1 MHSSASQS
9 HTSRFTSPT
18 STRASRSVAI
28 RCSPRE
34 RSAWSAGWGRT
45 DTSSRCAAFSSRSRR
60 VSDSRPRRLAALA
73 DGLTAAHVD
82 GLLVTSLANIR
93 YLTGF
98 SGSSGLLFVTPRDV
112 VFITDFR
119 YQTQVRD
126 EIGDL
131 ARVTIEPQSLWT
143 GLWKLLAELPRITVA
158 GFESAHLLHRD
169 FQRLLEHG
177 SRWQWRPTLDL
188 VETLRERKDAA
199 EVELI
204 RQAAGVATRALERT
218 FTQVRVGMRETAV
231 AGVLEKALRDEG
243 SEGFPFATIVASGP
257 RSALPHAHSSVREI
271 ERGDFLLLD
280 FGAEIGG
287 YCADVTRTAVVGRA
301 SEEQRGF
308 YDVVRVANERA
319 SANVRAG
326 MTGRD
331 ADALARDYIQQ
342 RGFGDLFGHSLG
354 HGLGLEVHEAPRLA
368 KTADGAL
375 AEGAVVTI
383 EPGIYRP
390 DWGGVRIED
399 DVHLGPDGATILTHF
414 DRELIELG

>member
-1 MHSSASQS
+1 VPDA
-9 HTSRFTSPT
+9 
-18 STRASRSVAI
+18 
-28 RCSPRE
+28 
-34 RSAWSAGWGRT
+34 
-45 DTSSRCAAFSSRSRR
+45 
-60 VSDSRPRRLAALA
+60 RPRRLAALA
-73 DGLTAAHVD
+73 EGLTAAHVD

-93 YLTGF
+93 YLTGL

-112 VFITDFR
+112 VFISDFR
-119 YQTQVRD
+119 YQTQARA

-131 ARVTIEPQSLWT
+131 ARIFIEPQSLWT
-143 GLWKLLAELPRITVA
+143 GLWKHLAELSGVTVA

-177 SRWQWRPTLDL
+177 ARWQWRPTLDL
-188 VETLRERKDAA
+188 VETLRERKDAD

-218 FTQVRVGMRETAV
+218 FAQVLAGMRETEV

-257 RSALPHAHSSVREI
+257 RSALPHAHSSSREI
-271 ERGDFLLLD
+271 AHGDFLLLD
-280 FGAEIGG
+280 FGAEVGG
-287 YCADVTRTAVVGRA
+287 YCADVTRTAVIGRA
-301 SEEQRGF
+301 TEEQRDF
-308 YDVVRVANERA
+308 YDIVRVANERA

-326 MTGRD
+326 MSGRD
-331 ADALARDYIQQ
+331 ADAIARDYIQQ
-342 RGFGDLFGHSLG
+342 RGLGDLFGHSLG

-368 KTADGAL
+368 RTAEGAL

-399 DVHLGPDGATILTHF
+399 DVHLGPGGPAILTHF
-414 DRELIELG
+414 DRELIELK